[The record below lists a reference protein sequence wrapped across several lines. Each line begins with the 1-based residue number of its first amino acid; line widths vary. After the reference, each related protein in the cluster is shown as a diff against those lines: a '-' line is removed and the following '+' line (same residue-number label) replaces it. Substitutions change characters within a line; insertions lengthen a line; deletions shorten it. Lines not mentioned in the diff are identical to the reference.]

1 MSQSL
6 EQKGS
11 AEEAEAEQ
19 RNVQIAINEE
29 EAEQKEARRAAILTE
44 KSNDLHMFCEI
55 LQISREREIFLRE
68 SPIEDFSVWFRA
80 VYEGLPV
87 QELKKMRQNQWSK
100 GEIFARILLYRKKQL
115 LESDTLAGQMEELK
129 RQTQEAL
136 ADYRYLRDT
145 YVQELSESRKQE
157 RNTQQKALEAKEEII
172 RVQREKIADLE
183 GKMRMLKRE
192 RKPIGQKETETSE
205 ERRNLFQRIEQ
216 ARRKRS
222 ELERFREQY
231 LMDTNYSQEQKEY
244 LLCCFEE
251 GLKFSEIQRFASP
264 FLTVDQM
271 ERLKKSYEKRYRK
284 T

>member
-271 ERLKKSYEKRYRK
+271 ERLKKIYEKRYRK

>member
-157 RNTQQKALEAKEEII
+157 RNTQQKALEA
-172 RVQREKIADLE
+172 
-183 GKMRMLKRE
+183 
-192 RKPIGQKETETSE
+192 
-205 ERRNLFQRIEQ
+205 
-216 ARRKRS
+216 
-222 ELERFREQY
+222 
-231 LMDTNYSQEQKEY
+231 
-244 LLCCFEE
+244 
-251 GLKFSEIQRFASP
+251 
-264 FLTVDQM
+264 
-271 ERLKKSYEKRYRK
+271 
-284 T
+284 

>member
-172 RVQREKIADLE
+172 RVQREKIGDLE

-271 ERLKKSYEKRYRK
+271 ERLKKIYEKRYRK

>member
-115 LESDTLAGQMEELK
+115 LE
-129 RQTQEAL
+129 
-136 ADYRYLRDT
+136 
-145 YVQELSESRKQE
+145 
-157 RNTQQKALEAKEEII
+157 EII

-271 ERLKKSYEKRYRK
+271 ERLKKIYEKRYRK